1 MRDVCKSIAVS
12 MLLALGSWAAVG
24 DPLEA
29 ARRNGEQASEALVR
43 SRHVTDAW
51 MKRRDAVTGL
61 LPRRGNEST
70 WYVRD
75 SAADL
80 YPFLVMSAYFT
91 DRDRFENDMYEIL
104 RAEIRH
110 SMRLGRLSDNVL
122 AGGGFEHPEPDIERI
137 MFGSSEYAKDGL
149 LPLTELLGR
158 NAWFERMRGIA
169 DDAIAKAPYASA
181 FGPLPSLSAEVN
193 GDLLQVFVRLAYA
206 TGDRRYLDQAV
217 TIGRFYFEEVLPK
230 SNGLPP
236 QTWDIE
242 KGVPAADFFGF
253 ADHGNEI
260 VGGLSELVLYL
271 KLRDHPQFQPMAESL
286 SNLIHLLLDVGL
298 NQDGVWYSR
307 IAWAD
312 RRILDERHA
321 HCWGYLFNGV
331 YTAYL
336 VTGEPRFLDAVTRAL
351 RTVIEKPAYLDN
363 PEGSGRSYGSNAYSD
378 AIESAI
384 VFLNRLPD
392 ERAFAVLDECVK
404 RFLGR
409 QRDDGIIED
418 WYGDGNYVRTALMY
432 ALMKSQGTWLEPWR
446 PDVRLGAAKTDAG
459 LLLTLESRAPWQGRL
474 RFDVP
479 RHRAY
484 FNMPVNYPRLN
495 EFPEWF
501 TVEQDAL
508 YRVNVN
514 GTEHVFAGAEL
525 VRGVSVSSGDAATII
540 EAKMLPAGSGS

>member
-1 MRDVCKSIAVS
+1 MGKTMAVS
-12 MLLALGSWAAVG
+12 LFLTLAVWAATG
-24 DPLEA
+24 EPLDT
-29 ARRNGEQASEALVR
+29 ARRNGEQAQEALVR
-43 SRHVTDAW
+43 SRRVTEAW
-51 MKRRDAVTGL
+51 MKRRDSVTGL

-91 DRDRFENDMYEIL
+91 DRRMFEHDMFELL
-104 RAEIRH
+104 RCEIRH

-158 NAWFERMRGIA
+158 TAWFERMRGIA
-169 DDAIAKAPYASA
+169 DEAISKAPYTSP

-217 TIGRFYFEEVLPK
+217 TIGRFYFEEVIPK
-230 SNGLPP
+230 CNGLPP

-242 KGVPAADFFGF
+242 KGEAAADFFGF

-260 VGGLSELVLYL
+260 VGGLAELVLYL
-271 KLRDHPQFQPMAESL
+271 KLHDHPQFQPMAESL
-286 SNLIHLLLDVGL
+286 SKLVHLLLDVGL
-298 NQDGVWYSR
+298 NDDGVWYSR

-336 VTGEPRFLDAVTRAL
+336 ATGEERFLDAVKRAL
-351 RTVIEKPAYLDN
+351 QSVIAHPTYLDD
-363 PEGSGRSYGSNAYSD
+363 PEGSGRKYGSNAYSD

-384 VFLNRLPD
+384 VFLNRLPND
-392 ERAFAVLDECVK
+392 RGFAVLDDCVK
-404 RFLGR
+404 RFLSR
-409 QRDDGIIED
+409 QREDGIVED

-446 PDVRLGAAKTDAG
+446 PDVRLGAVRTDSG
-459 LLLTLESRAPWQGRL
+459 LLVTLASHEPWQGRL

-479 RHRAY
+479 RHRVHL
-484 FNMPVNYPRLN
+484 NMPVNYPRLN
-495 EFPEWF
+495 EIPEWF

-508 YRVNVN
+508 YRVLVN
-514 GTEHVFAGAEL
+514 GTDHVLAGAEL
-525 VRGVSVSSGDAATII
+525 ARGVPVASDDGGTTIDVK
-540 EAKMLPAGSGS
+540 ALPAESGL